1 MLLKII
7 LIQENGSVS
16 SSLASTVSP
25 VVGKVYIT
33 HELPDIELD

>member
-16 SSLASTVSP
+16 SSLASMVSP
-25 VVGKVYIT
+25 VVGKVYIA
-33 HELPDIELD
+33 HELPAIELD